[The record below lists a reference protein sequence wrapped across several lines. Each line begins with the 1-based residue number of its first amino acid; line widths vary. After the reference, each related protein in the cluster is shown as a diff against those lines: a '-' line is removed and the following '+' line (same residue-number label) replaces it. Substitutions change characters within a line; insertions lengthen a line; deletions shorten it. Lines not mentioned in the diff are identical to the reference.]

1 DDNSQQL
8 EFKNQNFDVSTNI
21 SMSSFLAL
29 NENEMFKKNYSSY
42 LSPTFNY
49 TYIGMNQRP
58 QSMNR
63 KQLFTDKETR
73 RAIALSVPIDKIT
86 KLIYGQY
93 SDQCHQMITNVS
105 PLKKEFNSSLK
116 PLEVDLKAANKLLAE
131 ANWKD
136 SDNDGILDKVIDGD
150 KINFEADLNYLNT
163 SPDWR
168 DMALLI
174 SEELKKIG
182 IKINPV
188 PMELKLFIEKA
199 KSHDFDMMLGS
210 WAGGS
215 FSEDFTQLWHTN
227 NWTNHGSNY
236 CGFGNSTSDALID
249 SIRLEI
255 NLPRRDSL
263 SRLFQTIIY
272 EDQPYVFLY
281 TSMRRNI
288 IHRRFANR
296 MIFADRPGTLINP
309 LRLLSINPVITLQ
322 NGIAP

>member
-1 DDNSQQL
+1 
-8 EFKNQNFDVSTNI
+8 
-21 SMSSFLAL
+21 
-29 NENEMFKKNYSSY
+29 
-42 LSPTFNY
+42 
-49 TYIGMNQRP
+49 
-58 QSMNR
+58 
-63 KQLFTDKETR
+63 
-73 RAIALSVPIDKIT
+73 
-86 KLIYGQY
+86 
-93 SDQCHQMITNVS
+93 
-105 PLKKEFNSSLK
+105 
-116 PLEVDLKAANKLLAE
+116 
-131 ANWKD
+131 
-136 SDNDGILDKVIDGD
+136 
-150 KINFEADLNYLNT
+150 
-163 SPDWR
+163 
-168 DMALLI
+168 
-174 SEELKKIG
+174 
-182 IKINPV
+182 
-188 PMELKLFIEKA
+188 MELKLFIEKA

-236 CGFGNSTSDALID
+236 CGFGNSKSDALID

-263 SRLFQTIIY
+263 SRLLQTMVY